1 MTAREDF
8 QSQTQGL
15 PFTKDFHSAQRAVMT
30 DDLAPPA
37 ERILALVKY
46 RAWGRHSLY
55 AVLDDGTPAQQKDFA
70 TELGINKGTVSRAVG
85 YLTARGYIRADGRRI
100 YPEIAPVLTPAP
112 DTLVRDFDLEA
123 FENSLEVDDPATF
136 SRWRAAKTAQE
147 TGRAMVREGR
157 AMAKT
162 AVAELEAIR
171 QLRVAAVGNR
181 ELTDP
186 QPASLL
192 VLETVETVEKQTDRQ
207 TGNGH
212 ANGVGLS
219 VPPPESKEPEN
230 PLRGNLRRYLVA
242 RGPDL
247 GLNTMPSDAV
257 LGEIEAHIPDE
268 EILERFKAQV
278 DRQSATAKPASWR
291 YFVPLARAVH
301 LAARSQREPAAN
313 TNGGVCTLCKGVGL
327 VQRVIRGMTA
337 TERCE
342 CRRKPPESEHDDG
355 NAHPAHASP

>member
-207 TGNGH
+207 TGNG
-212 ANGVGLS
+212 VGLS
-219 VPPPESKEPEN
+219 VPPSETKEPPESPVRAK
-230 PLRGNLRRYLVA
+230 LRRYLTG
-242 RGPDL
+242 RGMAL
-247 GLNTMPSDAV
+247 GLGTMPSDAV
-257 LGEIEAHIPDE
+257 LGEIEAHIPDD
-268 EILERFKAQV
+268 EIFERFKAQV
-278 DRQSATAKPASWR
+278 DRQSATARPGSWR

-301 LAARSQREPAAN
+301 LAARSQREPAAHVN
-313 TNGGVCTLCKGVGL
+313 GVCPDCNGRGL
-327 VQRVIRGMTA
+327 IQTVHRGIGS
-337 TERCE
+337 TERCA
-342 CRRKPPESEHDDG
+342 CQRKPPESEREEES
-355 NAHPAHASP
+355 ARPARASP